1 MFITLVIPVI
11 MKHLLNFL
19 MMYASMASA
28 WRRLKLAKFMEVGL
42 EICIHRLRLSRI
54 QV

>member
-1 MFITLVIPVI
+1 MFITLVILVI
-11 MKHLLNFL
+11 MKHLLNLLTMFV
-19 MMYASMASA
+19 SMASA

-42 EICIHRLRLSRI
+42 EICIHRLRLSKI